1 MIRIMLNC
9 VHPYVVINEFP
20 HRGRADAAAVAPL
33 SLDEAASRVASVG
46 LSRNIR

>member
-1 MIRIMLNC
+1 LLLMNFRIENAL
-9 VHPYVVINEFP
+9 
-20 HRGRADAAAVAPL
+20 DAAALAPL